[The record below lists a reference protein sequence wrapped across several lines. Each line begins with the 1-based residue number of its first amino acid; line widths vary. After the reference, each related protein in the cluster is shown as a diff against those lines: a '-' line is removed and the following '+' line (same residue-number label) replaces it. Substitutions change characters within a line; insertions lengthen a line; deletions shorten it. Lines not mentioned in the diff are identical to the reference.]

1 MRPMT
6 VIKAFGGLLVA
17 LVLAAVAILL
27 TLDVNRYKG
36 TIQEEVQRLTG
47 RKLVL
52 DGDLSL
58 SVGLTPKLIVNKA
71 RFANAPWGSRPDMVS
86 VERVEAAIELIP
98 ALSGDIRLTRVVLI
112 KPDILLETDRK
123 GTGNWELTGE
133 ATPAAALPAPAAGA
147 APAPSAPATGAAPV
161 ASGGASVPFVKA
173 LEIENAHITLKN
185 AAKGTTTTFDFA
197 TLTLSA
203 ESPSAPLA
211 LGVKGA
217 YNAVPYQLSGTLGP
231 LQALLGAA
239 SAPFPVSLKG
249 DFGGVALSAD
259 GSVKDPKAVQGVDLK
274 ISVKADS
281 YGGLKGLVPAE
292 GVPPVTLTG
301 DLTGGGSVW
310 KIAGLNATVAK
321 TALTGAVAV
330 NTAGPRPK
338 LEATL
343 KSPAVDLR
351 EWLGAT
357 ETVPAVST
365 AAKGGKPSQP
375 SQPSTPAGGQ
385 AKKVFPSDPLR
396 LDALRT
402 VDAKADLQVT
412 RLTLPNSMVLE
423 AVSVQGS
430 LDNGRLKLTPAQAKI
445 GDGTVAV
452 TLDMTAAPAGSPGL
466 SALSSEIRLDR
477 VILGRLFEQAGKP
490 DLLSAVPTSGT
501 IMAKGQG
508 ASVAAL
514 LASLDGTVVVSMGQ
528 GKIHNSVIDWIGGDI
543 FAQIGEALDP
553 SSQRPPYTELSCGEI
568 RMKSV
573 KGVLDWNK
581 QVAFETTR
589 MNVVSSGSLNLGT
602 EGLDVGVQPYTKN
615 GVGLSVGKLAELLR
629 LQGTLAQ
636 PRVGIDAMGAVGAV
650 ASVGAAAATGGLS
663 TVVGA
668 LIGGATADTTPC
680 ATARGEKS
688 KGGTPQNSSSQS
700 GTQPAKQAPSGPSG
714 VLNGIGGLFKSN

>member
-6 VIKAFGGLLVA
+6 VIKAVGGLLVA

-123 GTGNWELTGE
+123 GAGNWDLMGG
-133 ATPAAALPAPAAGA
+133 PVAAATPAPAAGA
-147 APAPSAPATGAAPV
+147 APASPAPTGGAPAPA
-161 ASGGASVPFVKA
+161 ASGGASVPFVRA
-173 LEIENAHITLKN
+173 LEIENAHITLKD

-203 ESPSAPLA
+203 DSPSAPLA
-211 LGVKGA
+211 LVVKGA
-217 YNAVPYQLSGTLGP
+217 YNAVPYQVTGTLGP
-231 LQALLGAA
+231 LQALLGAV

-274 ISVKADS
+274 VSVKADS

-338 LEATL
+338 LDATL

-351 EWLGAT
+351 DWLGAT
-357 ETVPAVST
+357 ETVPPA
-365 AAKGGKPSQP
+365 AAKGGKP

-396 LDALRT
+396 LEALRT
-402 VDAKADLQVT
+402 VDAKADLQVAH
-412 RLTLPNSMVLE
+412 LTLPNSMVLE
-423 AVSVQGS
+423 TVSVQGT
-430 LDNGRLKLTPAQAKI
+430 LDNGRLKLTPAQAKV

-466 SALSSEIRLDR
+466 SALAADVRLDR
-477 VILGRLFEQAGKP
+477 VILGRLFEQAGKA
-490 DLLSAVPTSGT
+490 DLLSAVPTNGT
-501 IMAKGQG
+501 ITAKGQG

-514 LASLDGTVVVSMGQ
+514 LASLDGSVAISMGQ

-553 SSQRPPYTELSCGEI
+553 STQRPPYTELSCGEI
-568 RMKSV
+568 HMKSV
-573 KGVLDWNK
+573 RGLLDWNK

-602 EGLDVGVQPYTKN
+602 EGLDVGVQPYTKS
-615 GVGLSVGKLAELLR
+615 GVGLSAGKLAELLR
-629 LQGTLAQ
+629 LQGTLGQ